1 LDLNID
7 GLLISKSSKSQLW
20 PILGRIS
27 GLSFAL
33 FVIGIYHDYQKNLLS
48 RISSTIYE

>member
-7 GLLISKSSKSQLW
+7 GLPISKSSKSQLW

-27 GLSFAL
+27 GLSFA
-33 FVIGIYHDYQKNLLS
+33 IGVYHGYQKVGLAKFL
-48 RISSTIYE
+48 